1 MRAASSPID
10 LNIAPRTAAT
20 PRKPA
25 ASTNAQVFA
34 HLAVSPWTAMRPQGQ
49 LIHAPASAGRADDAR
64 AEARRTA
71 LSATRSLPARSGRQ
85 NVIPLVVPLARFS
98 AWMARIQADASRR
111 RRRMAAPF
119 RDDPG
124 PSTIA
129 PPSGSARN
137 SASYPGWGGLVRREL
152 PPGPRRRVTHLASG
166 RRSRHSPEIVDCFA
180 LSASGNRCGAMTN
193 R

>member
-1 MRAASSPID
+1 MLPRRLQANRSHGFDAGRAVRLWTSHRLWMLDLTMRGLTMRAASSPID

-71 LSATRSLPARSGRQ
+71 LSATRSRPARSGRQ

-119 RDDPG
+119 RDDQG

-129 PPSGSARN
+129 PH
-137 SASYPGWGGLVRREL
+137 
-152 PPGPRRRVTHLASG
+152 PGPH
-166 RRSRHSPEIVDCFA
+166 EIAPAIRGGVVW
-180 LSASGNRCGAMTN
+180 
-193 R
+193 